1 VDDYLEYLRKAGA
14 WLGHPAVTAGFGV
27 AGGWLLSA
35 AFGGDHRALKQLRSA
50 RDRERAEGDAAALRL
65 QRELKELGTKTEEQR
80 EVFQFLPELVRQIF
94 TASGPRTVGPLA
106 LDLVEQLLAPAQS
119 AFIVARAS
127 ERKLVLSAGRNLP
140 ATLQPGAE
148 ADWGQGRLGQ
158 VAQTLVTTDEAGFR
172 GGLGTRSGGVSG
184 GVRGVEASGLAGLRA
199 EVVAPLVDGTR
210 LLGLI
215 AIGAPRR
222 RRGQEKRLLAMA
234 SDLAAAAL
242 VNADRVRTSERWE
255 QCDGLTG
262 VLTRAHLLER
272 LEEAMDHSRQQ
283 DLPLSVLL
291 LDIDEFRHYNQS
303 HGHEKGDE
311 VLRQLGPLL
320 RGAVREE
327 DLVAR
332 WGGEEFVVVYRGAD
346 KQTAVGLANGLR
358 ETVAAHRFPDGVYQ
372 PGGKLTV
379 SGAVS
384 SFPADSRKAENLVLC
399 AEAGVT
405 EAKSKGRNC
414 ILPARPDFLA

>member
-1 VDDYLEYLRKAGA
+1 VDPYLEYLRKALV
-14 WLGHPAVTAGFGV
+14 WLGHPAVTASLGV
-27 AGGWLLSA
+27 VGGWILSS
-35 AFGGDHRALKQLRSA
+35 AFGGDHRTLKQLRAA

-65 QRELKELGTKTEEQR
+65 QRELKEMGSRSEEQR
-80 EVFQFLPELVRQIF
+80 EVFQFLPELVRQLF

-119 AFIVARAS
+119 AFFVARTS
-127 ERKLVLSAGRNLP
+127 ERKLVLSAGRHLP

-148 ADWGQGRLGQ
+148 AEWGQGRIGQ

-172 GGLGTRSGGVSG
+172 GGLGARSGGAASG
-184 GVRGVEASGLAGLRA
+184 ARGPEASGLAGLRA
-199 EVVAPLVDGTR
+199 EVVAPLTDGAR
-210 LLGLI
+210 LLGVI
-215 AIGAPRR
+215 AIGASRR

-242 VNADRVRTSERWE
+242 VNADRVRTSERWD
-255 QCDGLTG
+255 QSDGLTG
-262 VLTRAHLLER
+262 VLTRAHLIER
-272 LEEAMDHSRQQ
+272 LTEAMEQSLRQ

-320 RGAVREE
+320 RGAVRDE

-332 WGGEEFVVVYRGAD
+332 WGGEEFAVVYRGAD
-346 KQTAVGLANGLR
+346 KQTALRLAEELR
-358 ETVAAHRFPDGVYQ
+358 EAVASHRFPDGVHQ
-372 PGGKLTV
+372 PGGKLTI
-379 SGAVS
+379 SGAVAA
-384 SFPADSRKAENLVLC
+384 FPADSRKAENLVLC
-399 AEAGVT
+399 AEAGMA

-414 ILPARPDFLA
+414 ILAARPDFLA

>member
-1 VDDYLEYLRKAGA
+1 VDPYLEYLRKALA
-14 WLGHPAVTAGFGV
+14 WLGHPAVTASLGV
-27 AGGWLLSA
+27 VGGWVLSS
-35 AFGGDHRALKQLRSA
+35 AFGGDHRALKQLRAA

-65 QRELKELGTKTEEQR
+65 QRELKEMGSKSEEQR
-80 EVFQFLPELVRQIF
+80 EVFQFLPELVRQLF

-119 AFIVARAS
+119 AFFVARTS

-140 ATLQPGAE
+140 ATLHPGAE
-148 ADWGQGRLGQ
+148 AEWGQGRIGQ

-172 GGLGTRSGGVSG
+172 GGLGARAGGG
-184 GVRGVEASGLAGLRA
+184 ATGARGPEASGLAGLRA
-199 EVVAPLVDGTR
+199 EVVAPLTDGVR
-210 LLGLI
+210 LLGVI

-242 VNADRVRTSERWE
+242 VNADRVRTSERWD
-255 QCDGLTG
+255 QSDGLTG
-262 VLTRAHLLER
+262 VLTRAHLIER
-272 LEEAMDHSRQQ
+272 LTEAMEQSLRQ
-283 DLPLSVLL
+283 DVPLSVLL

-320 RGAVREE
+320 RGAVRDE

-332 WGGEEFVVVYRGAD
+332 WGGEEFAVVYRGAD
-346 KQTAVGLANGLR
+346 KQTALRLADELR
-358 ETVAAHRFPDGVYQ
+358 EAVAAHRFPDGVHQ
-372 PGGKLTV
+372 PGGKLTI
-379 SGAVS
+379 SGAVAA
-384 SFPADSRKAENLVLC
+384 FPADSRKAENLVLC
-399 AEAGVT
+399 AEAGVA

-414 ILPARPDFLA
+414 ILAARPDFLA

>member
-1 VDDYLEYLRKAGA
+1 VDEYLEYLRRAGA
-14 WLGHPAVTAGFGV
+14 WLTHPAVTAGFGV
-27 AGGWLLSA
+27 AGGWLLSS
-35 AFGGDHRALKQLRSA
+35 AFGGDHRGLQQLRAA
-50 RDRERAEGDAAALRL
+50 RDRERAEADAAALRL
-65 QRELKELGTKTEEQR
+65 QRELKEMGTKTDEQR

-119 AFIVARAS
+119 AFFVARAS

-140 ATLQPGAE
+140 ATLAPGAE

-172 GGLGTRSGGVSG
+172 GAHGAKNGGAS
-184 GVRGVEASGLAGLRA
+184 GVRGIESSGLAGLRA
-199 EVVAPLVDGTR
+199 EVVAPLADGTR

-222 RRGQEKRLLAMA
+222 RRGQEKRLLSMA

-242 VNADRVRTSERWE
+242 VNADRVRSSERWE

-272 LEEAMDHSRQQ
+272 LEEAMGHSLRL
-283 DLPLSVLL
+283 DVPLSVLL

-327 DLVAR
+327 DIVAR
-332 WGGEEFVVVYRGAD
+332 WGGEEFAVVYRGAD
-346 KQTAVGLANGLR
+346 KQTALGLANGLR

-372 PGGKLTV
+372 PGGKLTI
-379 SGAVS
+379 SGAVAA
-384 SFPADSRKAENLVLC
+384 FPADSRKAENLVLC
-399 AEAGVT
+399 AEAGVA

-414 ILPARPDFLA
+414 ILAARPDFLA

>member
-14 WLGHPAVTAGFGV
+14 WMTHPAVTAGIGL
-27 AGGWLLSA
+27 AGGWLLSS
-35 AFGGDHRALKQLRSA
+35 AFGGDHRALKQLRAA

-65 QRELKELGTKTEEQR
+65 QRELKEMGTKSEEQR

-119 AFIVARAS
+119 AFFVARAS

-148 ADWGQGRLGQ
+148 ADWGHGRLGL

-172 GGLGTRSGGVSG
+172 GLGARTGGVAGS
-184 GVRGVEASGLAGLRA
+184 VRGIEASGLAGLRA
-199 EVVAPLVDGTR
+199 EVVSPLVDGTR

-255 QCDGLTG
+255 QSDGLTG

-272 LEEAMDHSRQQ
+272 LQESMEHALRQDQ
-283 DLPLSVLL
+283 PLSVALF
-291 LDIDEFRHYNQS
+291 DIDEFRHYNQS

-372 PGGKLTV
+372 PGGRLTI

-384 SFPADSRKAENLVLC
+384 TFPADSRKAENLVLC
-399 AEAGVT
+399 AEAGAA